1 MANARDDS
9 ALLRAARTDAAAFE
23 AFYVRW
29 APPLHAWLRSRVRDA
44 ETANDLTAETFA
56 QALLSLGAFRGKHP
70 GEGVAWLWGVGR
82 HVLHQH
88 YRTSRLE
95 RSARRRL
102 GIPSRSYD
110 AGAWDDVDARVT
122 ATALAREL
130 TAALDGLSEGQRRAV
145 EPAKATIIA
154 EPPFDLADWSATG
167 ARAAVE
173 RDGQLHLESPPGNST
188 KGLERTVH
196 TAGEDAEFL
205 LDVSALHFSEHAS
218 NFIQMLNWTLREAGS
233 ARGLSLV
240 VHRSFTRTVSL
251 SAQGDEERAV
261 DLGTV
266 DDVHSLQLRA
276 LWRAAARQWTI
287 SYAVNGT
294 APFKP
299 LPGGPLFDAAA
310 DGPVDAW
317 TEVLTAATFSLD
329 QDPSGASDSK
339 PPPEGLDAL
348 ISRHVIRRYDPLADP
363 PADIV
368 TIRSMPADQRSAR
381 QSRALEEYYLA
392 AAPRF
397 SEWNRQIDELEVLRR
412 RAEVALPHSLVTVA
426 TTPRVT
432 RILHRGDWLDE
443 SGEIVSPAVPAFL
456 AALPAGDA
464 PADRLAL
471 ARWLVSPQNPLTA
484 RVLVN
489 RLWKI
494 CFGRGIVRSLDDF
507 GSQGSRPSDPELLDW
522 LAAELIDSNW
532 NIKHLLRLIVTSNTY
547 RQSSAGALS
556 IRTEMGEIAAS
567 RKRTAP
573 ISHSFSCHQPH
584 PSSYSWLTLP

>member
-1 MANARDDS
+1 
-9 ALLRAARTDAAAFE
+9 
-23 AFYVRW
+23 
-29 APPLHAWLRSRVRDA
+29 
-44 ETANDLTAETFA
+44 
-56 QALLSLGAFRGKHP
+56 
-70 GEGVAWLWGVGR
+70 
-82 HVLHQH
+82 
-88 YRTSRLE
+88 
-95 RSARRRL
+95 
-102 GIPSRSYD
+102 
-110 AGAWDDVDARVT
+110 
-122 ATALAREL
+122 
-130 TAALDGLSEGQRRAV
+130 
-145 EPAKATIIA
+145 
-154 EPPFDLADWSATG
+154 
-167 ARAAVE
+167 
-173 RDGQLHLESPPGNST
+173 
-188 KGLERTVH
+188 
-196 TAGEDAEFL
+196 
-205 LDVSALHFSEHAS
+205 
-218 NFIQMLNWTLREAGS
+218 
-233 ARGLSLV
+233 LV

-507 GSQGSRPSDPELLDW
+507 GSQGGRPSDPELLDW

-547 RQSSAGALS
+547 RQSSAPRPDLREIDPENQLCARQSSYRLDAEMVRDNALAVSGLLSPTVGGPSVKPYQPEHYWDGVSKILPASQAAVWKPSKGAEQYRRGLY
-556 IRTEMGEIAAS
+556 TYW
-567 RKRTAP
+567 KRT
-573 ISHSFSCHQPH
+573 FLH
-584 PSSYSWLTLP
+584 PSLLAFDAPTREECVAERARTNTPLQALALLNDPTYVEAARVLAEDTTRQGGATPDAQLRWAYWRTLDREPDDATLGILREVYDTQRRAYESAPEAAQQLANVGSAPARRNAPPNELAALTSVARVLLNLNDTITRY